1 MIINITAI
9 IPATMTTMIGATI
22 APTLVELSLL
32 EVSSDV
38 MVAVIAEVPVAVTV
52 EVPEVSEA
60 VVIRLD
66 VVNKTVEVGVIAVI
80 AVVAVMD
87 TLVYT
92 KLMINNNT

>member
-1 MIINITAI
+1 
-9 IPATMTTMIGATI
+9 MTTMIGATI

-38 MVAVIAEVPVAVTV
+38 MVAVIAEVPVAVIV

-60 VVIRLD
+60 VIIRVD
-66 VVNKTVEVGVIAVI
+66 VVDVVDKTVKVGVIAVVG
-80 AVVAVMD
+80 VVAVMD

>member
-1 MIINITAI
+1 
-9 IPATMTTMIGATI
+9 MIGATI

-38 MVAVIAEVPVAVTV
+38 IVTVIAEVPLAATV
-52 EVPEVSEA
+52 GVPEVSEA
-60 VVIRLD
+60 VVIRVD
-66 VVNKTVEVGVIAVI
+66 IVEKTVEVGVIAMV